1 MYRVWIVLGG
11 QITLKLGAEPVV
23 VCTPVVPLADEGQ
36 RAGRVQS
43 QVPLSYLRMDQLAAF
58 AAPQRGRVG
67 LGFAERA
74 AAAVFVQ
81 SNCKVP
87 SGRTEIISNL
97 MSFGDVAIH
106 SYGKCGSCVQP
117 YLLTQALCYQ
127 PGCLTQDRKGVVA
140 GRPTTLP

>member
-1 MYRVWIVLGG
+1 MR
-11 QITLKLGAEPVV
+11 
-23 VCTPVVPLADEGQ
+23 
-36 RAGRVQS
+36 RHAGRVQS
-43 QVPLSYLRMDQLAAF
+43 QVPLSYLRVDQLAAF
-58 AAPQRGRVG
+58 AAPQGGSPG

-106 SYGKCGSCVQP
+106 SYGKCGP
-117 YLLTQALCYQ
+117 R
-127 PGCLTQDRKGVVA
+127 P
-140 GRPTTLP
+140 RPTFKPAAYNPTSHVL

>member
-1 MYRVWIVLGG
+1 MH
-11 QITLKLGAEPVV
+11 T
-23 VCTPVVPLADEGQ
+23 
-36 RAGRVQS
+36 QS
-43 QVPLSYLRMDQLAAF
+43 QVPLSYLRVDQLAAF
-58 AAPQRGRVG
+58 AAPQGGRAG

-106 SYGKCGSCVQP
+106 SYGKCGPRPQP
-117 YLLTQALCYQ
+117 AFQARGI
-127 PGCLTQDRKGVVA
+127 PSDSG
-140 GRPTTLP
+140 